1 MIAKRGCSASPFL
14 EAGPQYQ
21 EKKTVFCTRIM
32 LDLSFLFGRIDI
44 IDNIKHA

>member
-21 EKKTVFCTRIM
+21 EKKAVTVFV
-32 LDLSFLFGRIDI
+32 LEL
-44 IDNIKHA
+44 